1 MSVIILVTT
10 NRTPASQ
17 MSDLLITRKNTD
29 RIGFHSVLLPLLII
43 NITIFANVIG
53 ELTALLFHYLF
64 CRVVIG
70 QCDRT
75 VGCNRTPVIGQ
86 MKQPINSLPFP
97 TKMCKLIEIGEKDF
111 FSSATLVF
119 FLSWPL
125 FSTATSLFIHAQFFS
140 PSATFSKPAPYP
152 QSANFYCVL
161 WWTARWP
168 FKKDYSVV
176 FFLAAIL
183 IFVLFSIELSL
194 CFTRLS
200 SSIAFGDRFVR
211 RARNLKALKKKS
223 RVEKSRS
230 QKAWCRGSWFPFQT
244 TVEWIEVFMQTAP
257 YNILSIAQTTWSH
270 QPRFLCSILIRI
282 RNFQR
287 PNFHVGR
294 FGRYIIATFSIVLFS
309 YYDALHFMRLS

>member
-1 MSVIILVTT
+1 MHNSSLHQRLFQNLRHILNLRTFIVFCGGLLGGHLKKTT
-10 NRTPASQ
+10 Q
-17 MSDLLITRKNTD
+17 W
-29 RIGFHSVLLPLLII
+29 
-43 NITIFANVIG
+43 
-53 ELTALLFHYLF
+53 
-64 CRVVIG
+64 
-70 QCDRT
+70 
-75 VGCNRTPVIGQ
+75 
-86 MKQPINSLPFP
+86 
-97 TKMCKLIEIGEKDF
+97 F
-111 FSSATLVF
+111 F
-119 FLSWPL
+119 
-125 FSTATSLFIHAQFFS
+125 
-140 PSATFSKPAPYP
+140 
-152 QSANFYCVL
+152 
-161 WWTARWP
+161 
-168 FKKDYSVV
+168 

-183 IFVLFSIELSL
+183 IFVFFSIELSL

-294 FGRYIIATFSIVLFS
+294 FGRYIIATFSIVWFS